1 MPAPDLFRQGQLPWD
16 IPQHATV
23 DPTHGWLLQ
32 MTVVV
37 EPQNHTAITVATGR
51 PAMNASWLHEN
62 RVVVNS

>member
-1 MPAPDLFRQGQLPWD
+1 MFGCGFAALCNTAR
-16 IPQHATV
+16 HATV